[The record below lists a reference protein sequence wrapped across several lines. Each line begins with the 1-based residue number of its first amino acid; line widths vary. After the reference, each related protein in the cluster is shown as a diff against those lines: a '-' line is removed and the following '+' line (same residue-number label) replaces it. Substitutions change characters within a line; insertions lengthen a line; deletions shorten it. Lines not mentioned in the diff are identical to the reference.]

1 MAASRIDGIGVDL
14 TYKGF
19 EVDAK
24 SPRSSWSLGCDITI
38 TDADTSIREIKVNDV
53 ALSGE
58 IRTDDISVNL
68 NKDKNNVM
76 DLDVSVA
83 VNGIGHSVPESHIV
97 PYVDILKIT
106 ELSPETINEK
116 RYASSALSVKNI
128 YDLIVT
134 LNKKVEE
141 LAHNGEDGSNDNETP
156 QNGWYFKDDM
166 LCTDYNVAV
175 FGSLGVGGVA
185 NDGGDNGTSGGIGT
199 VTSIVV
205 NGAYYNPDSNGV
217 INLTDALTLN
227 LSNYYTKQEIS
238 ANYATKSA
246 LNLLQED
253 VDKLEETIKGLL
265 SMWYFKD
272 EILCTDNNVA
282 IFGQLGVGEVGQG
295 DTGGSGGVG
304 TVNAVSVSGVI
315 YSPTDGII
323 DLTEPFAN
331 IDVDLSD
338 YYKRNEVNTK
348 LSDLILNISQTYVT
362 KDAIA
367 GMQNSIAS
375 LDKRILVF
383 EEWFKDD
390 GENNIKT
397 TYNFYSTKQIAA
409 GGAAESGDGG
419 SAGGGTVNAVSVNNI
434 VYSPTDGII
443 DLSEAFANVEVDLS
457 GYYTKSQVD
466 TKISA
471 IDFTPYLTKSIAS
484 ETYATK
490 ESLASTKSSILDSVE
505 ATYATKEVV
514 SSISTRVTEL
524 GDEVSTLKKDV
535 SALSQ
540 RVAVFE
546 NWFKDDGEGNIKTT
560 YNFYSTKQLAA
571 GGVGEEGEANGGGSV
586 NAVSVN
592 NVVYSPT
599 DGIIDLTKA
608 FDAIDVSDQLANYAT
623 KSALST
629 LEGRVDTIA
638 SYFST
643 SEDADSQINKWNEI
657 VAFLDA
663 TEGTTLDSILS
674 GFLPLSGGTISG
686 ALNVTGT
693 VTADKFYMPKPAGGS
708 YDRFRLRDDGSSSI
722 VFQAAKWDGTGTS
735 GSMAFSGLY
744 GDALTSFSIVSNST
758 AITGSV
764 SIGGS
769 TSITGSNSVGG
780 SLSVTGSTK
789 LSSYLFL
796 GSNAE
801 GIYLDGTTLSWHDAT
816 NTYVNSLLRFAQDSV
831 SVSRA
836 MYLDKTLSLVERLY
850 ANGGAYIKG
859 KVNFGADAD
868 GILIQDNYIAWH
880 TSSNTEANRLIDF
893 AATSIAIT
901 PAVTLNSTL
910 GVTGAATLSST
921 LAVTGAS
928 TFTGNTTNKGIAY
941 FAGGTT
947 YYVNASGAAKFA
959 SLTSAGAIS
968 GTNGSFSGTL
978 AVTGASTFTGK
989 TTHNGGIGATTGAFS
1004 STLSVSGATTLK
1016 STLGVTGAATLS
1028 STLSVAGLL
1037 TASAGIKIGS
1047 IMLSDESGTLKIA
1060 GNAYTTGQLAAGE
1073 AGEEGGGGSGGVMLL
1088 TSWTNRP
1095 SDLSGYALGATL
1107 GVDLNNRVTTL
1118 EGKAT
1123 AVSFSQ
1129 TLTSGKQIGTI
1140 TIDGTSKA
1148 LYAPST
1154 YAWGDVTGK
1163 PSFASVATSGKYGD
1177 LSGVPTSLPA
1187 SDVYAWAK
1195 ASTKPSYKTS
1205 EVTEETNLYFTS
1217 ARAVSAVLGSSAI
1230 GSTSAYP
1237 YWTGSAWKTQALPT
1251 KLSQFTNDRGFI
1263 SGIDAAA
1270 VTSALGYTPSRK
1282 EGSESITTLGTITTG
1297 TWEGTA
1303 IANAYLANSA
1313 ITINGSSTS
1322 LGGSFSTAS
1331 ITAGTAG
1338 TSSATSGYTLSVPYV
1353 TMNKYGIVTGY
1364 GTHTHT
1370 INSIPNSSLTNSA
1383 ITIAGTSVSLG
1394 SSITAKTI
1402 GAALTSSAPAA
1413 YATSAGNADTVDGYH
1428 HGSFAKVATYNNL
1441 MHTSD
1446 EFTFVS
1452 AAYSGVV
1459 HINYRTASGSTDGN
1473 ITKYLFC
1480 NGAGAALATITNGA
1494 FSGNA
1499 ASATKLQTARTIWGQ
1514 SFDGT
1519 GNVSGALSGATTG
1532 AFSSNVTVGGI
1543 LGVTG
1548 ATALS
1553 STLAVTGAST
1563 FTGNTT
1569 NKGIAYFANGTTY
1582 YVNASGAAKF
1592 ASLTSAG
1599 AISGTNGSFSG
1610 TLAVTG
1616 ASTFT
1621 GKTTHNGGIGATSG
1635 TFSSTFSVTG
1645 ATTLKST
1652 LGVSGATT
1660 LSSTLSVSGLL
1671 TASSGIKIAA
1681 GQSITFLD
1689 SSGNSHTLSYDS
1701 TNEAFKFAG
1710 SMYATGQLAAG
1721 SVGTVEGTNA
1731 GGGNDVS
1738 FSQTLT
1744 SGTQIGVITIDGTSK
1759 TLYAPSAVSV
1769 VQTLTSGT
1777 KIGTVGGTALYA
1789 PTPTTS
1795 LAWSAITGKP
1805 TTVSG
1810 YGITDAVTL
1819 TGSQALTNKTYNGY
1833 TLGAACAYSV
1843 TTSVTSGSSALVTSG
1858 AVYAAIQGLS
1868 SGGGDMYGAEIPIAQ
1883 INGKAATVPNNSVIL
1898 VSSAVSLNFKN
1909 VTPEDASRPGI
1920 VYLVKT
1926 ASVAVTVPVYSTS
1939 GIALIN
1945 ASGTMATAGVSVTVY
1960 NGLTLIWVPSVA
1972 RWIGYI
1978 YNA

>member
-156 QNGWYFKDDM
+156 QNG
-166 LCTDYNVAV
+166 
-175 FGSLGVGGVA
+175 
-185 NDGGDNGTSGGIGT
+185 
-199 VTSIVV
+199 
-205 NGAYYNPDSNGV
+205 
-217 INLTDALTLN
+217 
-227 LSNYYTKQEIS
+227 
-238 ANYATKSA
+238 
-246 LNLLQED
+246 
-253 VDKLEETIKGLL
+253 
-265 SMWYFKD
+265 WYFKD

-901 PAVTLNSTL
+901 PAVTLNNTL
-910 GVTGAATLSST
+910 AVTGATALSST
-921 LAVTGAS
+921 LSVTGAS

-959 SLTSAGAIS
+959 SLTSVGAIS

-1037 TASAGIKIGS
+1037 TASAGIK
-1047 IMLSDESGTLKIA
+1047 
-1060 GNAYTTGQLAAGE
+1060 
-1073 AGEEGGGGSGGVMLL
+1073 V
-1088 TSWTNRP
+1088 
-1095 SDLSGYALGATL
+1095 
-1107 GVDLNNRVTTL
+1107 
-1118 EGKAT
+1118 
-1123 AVSFSQ
+1123 
-1129 TLTSGKQIGTI
+1129 
-1140 TIDGTSKA
+1140 
-1148 LYAPST
+1148 
-1154 YAWGDVTGK
+1154 
-1163 PSFASVATSGKYGD
+1163 
-1177 LSGVPTSLPA
+1177 
-1187 SDVYAWAK
+1187 
-1195 ASTKPSYKTS
+1195 
-1205 EVTEETNLYFTS
+1205 
-1217 ARAVSAVLGSSAI
+1217 
-1230 GSTSAYP
+1230 
-1237 YWTGSAWKTQALPT
+1237 
-1251 KLSQFTNDRGFI
+1251 
-1263 SGIDAAA
+1263 
-1270 VTSALGYTPSRK
+1270 
-1282 EGSESITTLGTITTG
+1282 
-1297 TWEGTA
+1297 
-1303 IANAYLANSA
+1303 
-1313 ITINGSSTS
+1313 
-1322 LGGSFSTAS
+1322 
-1331 ITAGTAG
+1331 
-1338 TSSATSGYTLSVPYV
+1338 
-1353 TMNKYGIVTGY
+1353 
-1364 GTHTHT
+1364 
-1370 INSIPNSSLTNSA
+1370 
-1383 ITIAGTSVSLG
+1383 
-1394 SSITAKTI
+1394 
-1402 GAALTSSAPAA
+1402 
-1413 YATSAGNADTVDGYH
+1413 
-1428 HGSFAKVATYNNL
+1428 
-1441 MHTSD
+1441 
-1446 EFTFVS
+1446 
-1452 AAYSGVV
+1452 
-1459 HINYRTASGSTDGN
+1459 
-1473 ITKYLFC
+1473 
-1480 NGAGAALATITNGA
+1480 
-1494 FSGNA
+1494 
-1499 ASATKLQTARTIWGQ
+1499 
-1514 SFDGT
+1514 
-1519 GNVSGALSGATTG
+1519 
-1532 AFSSNVTVGGI
+1532 
-1543 LGVTG
+1543 
-1548 ATALS
+1548 
-1553 STLAVTGAST
+1553 
-1563 FTGNTT
+1563 
-1569 NKGIAYFANGTTY
+1569 
-1582 YVNASGAAKF
+1582 
-1592 ASLTSAG
+1592 
-1599 AISGTNGSFSG
+1599 
-1610 TLAVTG
+1610 
-1616 ASTFT
+1616 
-1621 GKTTHNGGIGATSG
+1621 
-1635 TFSSTFSVTG
+1635 
-1645 ATTLKST
+1645 
-1652 LGVSGATT
+1652 
-1660 LSSTLSVSGLL
+1660 
-1671 TASSGIKIAA
+1671 AA

-1689 SSGNSHTLSYDS
+1689 SSGKSHTLSYDS
-1701 TNEAFKFAG
+1701 TNEAFKFNG
-1710 SMYATGQLAAG
+1710 NMFTTGQLAAG
-1721 SVGTVEGTNA
+1721 EVGEAGGTGA
-1731 GGGNDVS
+1731 GGGNAVS
-1738 FSQTLT
+1738 FTPTLT
-1744 SGTQIGVITIDGTSK
+1744 SGVEIGSIKIDGVST
-1759 TLYAPSAVSV
+1759 TLYAPTYTLPVATSDNFGVVKIGYTQNSRNYPIELNSDGQMFVNVPWSNTHFTTGICVGKSQTIENDAAGNPYIKILDNTILSSQIQLVGEGGTTITSSGGIIFIKSANTTANWNEITGKPSFATVATSGSYTDLSDKPTIPTVPTSLKSPYALTINGTSYDGSAAKTVSI
-1769 VQTLTSGT
+1769 TASSLGALTSHQT
-1777 KIGTVGGTALYA
+1777 IYALTIKNSAGTAQLTYTPNSAAGSLTLSKAMVGLGSVANTADGDKVVKAVLDYNDKTVPIYVGFAGASLTAANTDFLAAYGQDSAGNRVIKDIPKAQVRIWLGLGDLAYLSSLSKSDVGLGNVENKSSATIRGEITSANVTTALGYTPFSTLNFTKSNIKTALGISDWALSSSKPSYA
-1789 PTPTTS
+1789 YSEITS
-1795 LAWSAITGKP
+1795 KP

-1833 TLGAACAYSV
+1833 TLGAACAKGV
-1843 TTSVTSGSSALVTSG
+1843 TTVIGQSGDLPTSL
-1858 AVYAAIQGLS
+1858 AVYDALS
-1868 SGGGDMYGAEIPIAQ
+1868 AGGGRVYGAANISQ
-1883 INGKAATVPNNSVIL
+1883 ITAIENGSVIL
-1898 VSSAVSLNFKN
+1898 YTALTVFSMKNVKPIREDRACVVYLIKVNSAVLS
-1909 VTPEDASRPGI
+1909 I
-1920 VYLVKT
+1920 
-1926 ASVAVTVPVYSTS
+1926 AVRETS
-1939 GIALIN
+1939 GIQIISSTGA
-1945 ASGTMATAGVSVTVY
+1945 AATAATSIANY
-1960 NGLTLIWVPSVA
+1960 NSLMLVWNTQGGF
-1972 RWIGYI
+1972 WIGYI
-1978 YNA
+1978 ISA